1 MTTRRGRNIPSFPA
15 EVSTAVLDEP
25 NPIQTEQSDD
35 TFPVLAETHPDISR
49 LEAISALTGGQDG
62 SVDAQG
68 TFTPETAPEVA
79 PEAAEAIQTPPVTL
93 SDLQAAHSKI
103 TTEPNQLPNPSS
115 ESPGALRARLAAIPQ
130 ETLRKIAQEHQGGA
144 VTIPD
149 GSIRIPVTIPAEMVA
164 VIQEWAIGAG
174 QPFEEYLES
183 HVLTCLTSGTL
194 A

>member
-15 EVSTAVLDEP
+15 EGSTAVLDEP
-25 NPIQTEQSDD
+25 NPIQSEQPDD
-35 TFPVLAETHPDISR
+35 TFPALAERHPDITR
-49 LEAISALTGGQDG
+49 LEAINALAGGQDG

-68 TFTPETAPEVA
+68 TFTPETAPEGV
-79 PEAAEAIQTPPVTL
+79 PEAAEVPPITL
-93 SDLQAAHSKI
+93 ADLQAAHAKL
-103 TTEPNQLPNPSS
+103 TAEPNTLPNPSS
-115 ESPGALRARLAAIPQ
+115 ESPDALRTRLAAIPQ

-144 VTIPD
+144 VTLPD